1 MSTPTRSTSRLASFG
16 HALRGLAVFARQPNA
31 RIHLVAAV
39 LVTALC
45 RWLQIDVLE
54 WLFIVGAIVLVLA
67 AEAMNTALEH
77 AVDVASPEWHPLARD
92 AKDVAAAAV
101 LICSLGAAVVGV
113 IVLAPYLLT
122 TGD

>member
-1 MSTPTRSTSRLASFG
+1 MSKPARSTSRLASFG

-31 RIHLVAAV
+31 RIHIVAAV

-54 WLFIVGAIVLVLA
+54 WLFIILAIVVVLA
-67 AEAMNTALEH
+67 AEALNTALEYV
-77 AVDVASPEWHPLARD
+77 VDLASPEWHPLARD

-101 LICSLGAAVVGV
+101 LICSIGAAIVGV
-113 IVLAPYLLT
+113 MVLAPYVLT
-122 TGD
+122 LGD